1 MVRVGPLKWVGLGFS
16 LGPIIGSALMAIS
29 GFTVLMVFFTAFGG
43 ICVFNSVVF
52 IAKAEVDVKAE
63 DEMDPLMLF
72 EIRQSYMDM
81 KRKTAAERGEKI
93 NEDDLNRTASMITPK
108 EAIAEL
114 PANSYCFLFGVR
126 RVLFA
131 SISCFVLVVLF
142 SYYEPLVSLHFT
154 NPPHNVDQNLVGLI
168 IAIPFFT

>member
-1 MVRVGPLKWVGLGFS
+1 
-16 LGPIIGSALMAIS
+16 MAIS

-126 RVLFA
+126 RVLF
-131 SISCFVLVVLF
+131 

-154 NPPHNVDQNLVGLI
+154 DPPFEVDPNLVGLI